1 MKRQLSLRRQHCCRR
16 LVAVLGLMIIL
27 TMVVGMSA
35 APAATDGGVG
45 QPAQSS
51 MGKTGIWDM
60 KRWSPYWVGIGIG
73 ILSWIAFV
81 LSDKP
86 IGVSTAYAQ
95 TSGMI
100 EKALRDRHQ
109 VEAKAYYREYVP
121 QISWTWMLVVG
132 LVAGAFASAVTSGDF
147 RLEWVPP
154 LWEGKFG
161 YSPIVRWAA
170 AFAGGVVL
178 GIGARWADGCTS
190 GHGISG
196 TLQLIVSSW
205 IAVICFFI
213 SGVVIAH
220 IIRRVAAAPVCLLKR
235 SKQPL

>member
-1 MKRQLSLRRQHCCRR
+1 
-16 LVAVLGLMIIL
+16 
-27 TMVVGMSA
+27 
-35 APAATDGGVG
+35 
-45 QPAQSS
+45 
-51 MGKTGIWDM
+51 M
-60 KRWSPYWVGIGIG
+60 KRWSPYWVGVGIG

-95 TSGMI
+95 TSGML
-100 EKALRDRHQ
+100 EKILQGPQ

-121 QISWTWMLVVG
+121 KVSWTWMLVVG
-132 LVAGAFASAVTSGDF
+132 LLAGAFVSAITAGDF
-147 RLEWVPP
+147 QLQWVPP
-154 LWEGKFG
+154 LWENKFG
-161 YSPIVRWAA
+161 YSPVIRWAA
-170 AFAGGVVL
+170 AFSGGVVL

-196 TLQLIVSSW
+196 TLQLVVSSW

-220 IIRRVAAAPVCLLKR
+220 IIY
-235 SKQPL
+235 

>member
-1 MKRQLSLRRQHCCRR
+1 MTVLWLAIMSL
-16 LVAVLGLMIIL
+16 M
-27 TMVVGMSA
+27 MVVGMTVTHA
-35 APAATDGGVG
+35 AAAGGDAETPGVR
-45 QPAQSS
+45 STVE
-51 MGKTGIWDM
+51 TGIWDM

-100 EKALRDRHQ
+100 EKALQGRQ

-132 LVAGAFASAVTSGDF
+132 LVIGAFVSAVTSGDF

-170 AFAGGVVL
+170 AFSGGVVL

-213 SGVVIAH
+213 GGVVIAH
-220 IIRRVAAAPVCLLKR
+220 IIY
-235 SKQPL
+235 

>member
-1 MKRQLSLRRQHCCRR
+1 MKQKSYFKRPNRGQCV
-16 LVAVLGLMIIL
+16 VAVLCLMFIL
-27 TMVVGMSA
+27 PMVAGISVA
-35 APAATDGGVG
+35 QAATGDDTG
-45 QPAQSS
+45 QPTESS
-51 MGKTGIWDM
+51 VSETGIWAM

-100 EKALRDRHQ
+100 EKVLQGPQ
-109 VEAKAYYREYVP
+109 VETKAYYREYVP
-121 QISWTWMLVVG
+121 EISWTWMLVVG
-132 LVAGAFASAVTSGDF
+132 LVAGAFVSAMTSGDF
-147 RLEWVPP
+147 RLQWVPP
-154 LWEGKFG
+154 LWESKFG
-161 YSPIVRWAA
+161 YSPIVRWAVT
-170 AFAGGVVL
+170 FSGGVAL

-205 IAVICFFI
+205 IAAICFFVG
-213 SGVVIAH
+213 GVVIAH
-220 IIRRVAAAPVCLLKR
+220 IIY
-235 SKQPL
+235 

>member
-1 MKRQLSLRRQHCCRR
+1 MKRYYFLKGQWRRCCSVSLFC
-16 LVAVLGLMIIL
+16 LMVIAM
-27 TMVVGMSA
+27 MVVGMLSA
-35 APAATDGGVG
+35 QAATDDGAG
-45 QPAQSS
+45 QTKDSS
-51 MGKTGIWDM
+51 AVKHSIWEM
-60 KRWSPYWVGIGIG
+60 KRWPAYWVGIGIG

-100 EKALRDRHQ
+100 EKAFQGRQ
-109 VEAKAYYREYVP
+109 VEQKAYYREYAP
-121 QISWTWMLVVG
+121 QISWTWMLVAG
-132 LVAGAFASAVTSGDF
+132 LVVGAFVSAVTSGDF

-154 LWEGKFG
+154 LWESKFG
-161 YSPIVRWAA
+161 FFPIVRWAA
-170 AFAGGVVL
+170 AFSGGVVL

-196 TLQLIVSSW
+196 TLQLIISSW

-213 SGVVIAH
+213 GGVVVAH
-220 IIRRVAAAPVCLLKR
+220 MIY
-235 SKQPL
+235 

>member
-1 MKRQLSLRRQHCCRR
+1 MKRRYLFKTLTRLRSRET
-16 LVAVLGLMIIL
+16 VLWLAIMLLMMI
-27 TMVVGMSA
+27 VGMTVTHA
-35 APAATDGGVG
+35 AAAGGDAETPGVR
-45 QPAQSS
+45 STVE
-51 MGKTGIWDM
+51 TGIWDM

-100 EKALRDRHQ
+100 EKALQGRQ

-132 LVAGAFASAVTSGDF
+132 LVIGAFVSAVTSGDF

-170 AFAGGVVL
+170 AFSGGVVL

-213 SGVVIAH
+213 GGVVIAH
-220 IIRRVAAAPVCLLKR
+220 IIY
-235 SKQPL
+235 

>member
-1 MKRQLSLRRQHCCRR
+1 
-16 LVAVLGLMIIL
+16 
-27 TMVVGMSA
+27 
-35 APAATDGGVG
+35 
-45 QPAQSS
+45 
-51 MGKTGIWDM
+51 M
-60 KRWSPYWVGIGIG
+60 KRWSPYWVGFGIG

-95 TSGMI
+95 TSGML
-100 EKALRDRHQ
+100 EKAVQGRQ

-121 QISWTWMLVVG
+121 QIGWTWMLVVG
-132 LVAGAFASAVTSGDF
+132 LVGGAFVSAATSGDF
-147 RLEWVPP
+147 RLEWIPA
-154 LWEGKFG
+154 LWEDKFG
-161 YSPIVRWAA
+161 HSPIIRWAV
-170 AFAGGVVL
+170 AFSGGVVL

-213 SGVVIAH
+213 GGVVIAN
-220 IIRRVAAAPVCLLKR
+220 IIY
-235 SKQPL
+235 

>member
-1 MKRQLSLRRQHCCRR
+1 MRRQNSFIYRDRPRR
-16 LVAVLGLMIIL
+16 PKAVLWPAIL
-27 TMVVGMSA
+27 LMVVIAMA
-35 APAATDGGVG
+35 V
-45 QPAQSS
+45 AQGAVNTAESGETS
-51 MGKTGIWDM
+51 TAEKGIWTM
-60 KRWSPYWVGIGIG
+60 KRWSPYAVGIGIG

-100 EKALRDRHQ
+100 EKALQGSR
-109 VEAKAYYREYVP
+109 VAEKPYYREYVP
-121 QISWTWMLVVG
+121 RISWTWMLVVG
-132 LVAGAFASAVTSGDF
+132 LVAGAFVSAVTSGDF
-147 RLEWVPP
+147 RLAWVPP
-154 LWEGKFG
+154 LWADEFG
-161 YSPIVRWAA
+161 NSPIVRWAV
-170 AFAGGVVL
+170 AFSGGVLL

-213 SGVVIAH
+213 AGVLIAQM
-220 IIRRVAAAPVCLLKR
+220 IY
-235 SKQPL
+235 

>member
-1 MKRQLSLRRQHCCRR
+1 MKRRSYLKRANRRRWA
-16 LVAVLGLMIIL
+16 LAVLCLMFMLPMAAGIS
-27 TMVVGMSA
+27 VGQAATGDDAGQSGQSA
-35 APAATDGGVG
+35 AAG
-45 QPAQSS
+45 
-51 MGKTGIWDM
+51 TGIWGM
-60 KRWSPYWVGIGIG
+60 KRWSPYGVGIGIG

-100 EKALRDRHQ
+100 EKAVQGPQ
-109 VEAKAYYREYVP
+109 VKAKVYYREYVP
-121 QISWTWMLVVG
+121 EISWTWMLVVG
-132 LVAGAFASAVTSGDF
+132 LLAGAFVSAVTSGDF
-147 RLEWVPP
+147 HLEWVPP

-161 YSPIVRWAA
+161 FSPIIRWAA
-170 AFAGGVVL
+170 AFCGGVVV

-213 SGVVIAH
+213 GGVLIAY
-220 IIRRVAAAPVCLLKR
+220 IIY
-235 SKQPL
+235 

>member
-1 MKRQLSLRRQHCCRR
+1 MKRRYLFKTLTRLRSR
-16 LVAVLGLMIIL
+16 VTVLWLAIMLLMMI
-27 TMVVGMSA
+27 VGMTVTHA
-35 APAATDGGVG
+35 AAAGGDAETPGVR
-45 QPAQSS
+45 STVE
-51 MGKTGIWDM
+51 TGIWDM

-100 EKALRDRHQ
+100 EKALQGRQ

-132 LVAGAFASAVTSGDF
+132 LVIGAFVSAVTSGDF

-170 AFAGGVVL
+170 AFSGGVVL

-213 SGVVIAH
+213 GGVVIAH
-220 IIRRVAAAPVCLLKR
+220 IIY
-235 SKQPL
+235 

>member
-1 MKRQLSLRRQHCCRR
+1 MKRQTYLNRRNIAHCA
-16 LVAVLGLMIIL
+16 LTVLCLIFIL
-27 TMVVGMSA
+27 ALAAGISGATGSEA
-35 APAATDGGVG
+35 GQTGSSAPAE
-45 QPAQSS
+45 
-51 MGKTGIWDM
+51 TGIWHM

-100 EKALRDRHQ
+100 EKAVQ
-109 VEAKAYYREYVP
+109 GPQAAAKAYYREYVP
-121 QISWTWMLVVG
+121 EISWTWMLVVG
-132 LVAGAFASAVTSGDF
+132 LVAGAFVSAVTSGDF
-147 RLEWVPP
+147 SLEWVPP
-154 LWEGKFG
+154 LWESRFG
-161 YSPIVRWAA
+161 YSPIIRWAA
-170 AFAGGVVL
+170 AFSGGVVL

-213 SGVVIAH
+213 GGVLIAH
-220 IIRRVAAAPVCLLKR
+220 IIY
-235 SKQPL
+235 SG

>member
-1 MKRQLSLRRQHCCRR
+1 
-16 LVAVLGLMIIL
+16 
-27 TMVVGMSA
+27 
-35 APAATDGGVG
+35 
-45 QPAQSS
+45 
-51 MGKTGIWDM
+51 M
-60 KRWSPYWVGIGIG
+60 KRWSPYWVGVGIG

-100 EKALRDRHQ
+100 EKAVQGRQ
-109 VEAKAYYREYVP
+109 VKEKAYYREYVP

-132 LVAGAFASAVTSGDF
+132 LVFGAFVSAVTSGDF
-147 RLEWVPP
+147 RLEWVPV

-161 YSPIVRWAA
+161 YSPIIRWAV
-170 AFAGGVVL
+170 AFSGGVVL

-213 SGVVIAH
+213 GGVVIANM
-220 IIRRVAAAPVCLLKR
+220 IY
-235 SKQPL
+235 

>member
-1 MKRQLSLRRQHCCRR
+1 MKRHYFLKNQQRRGCSAPLLC
-16 LVAVLGLMIIL
+16 LAIILMIVLG
-27 TMVVGMSA
+27 TSV
-35 APAATDGGVG
+35 APAATGDDTG
-45 QPAQSS
+45 QPTESS
-51 MGKTGIWDM
+51 LGETGIWTM

-100 EKALRDRHQ
+100 EKALQGPQ
-109 VEAKAYYREYVP
+109 VETKAYYREYVP
-121 QISWTWMLVVG
+121 EISWTWMLVVG
-132 LVAGAFASAVTSGDF
+132 LVAGAFVSAVTSDDF
-147 RLEWVPP
+147 HLQWVPP

-170 AFAGGVVL
+170 AFSGGVVL

-205 IAVICFFI
+205 IAAICFFI
-213 SGVVIAH
+213 GGVLIAH
-220 IIRRVAAAPVCLLKR
+220 IIY
-235 SKQPL
+235 

>member
-1 MKRQLSLRRQHCCRR
+1 MKRQNFLKGQQRRRC
-16 LVAVLGLMIIL
+16 LMVVLCLMVFL
-27 TMVVGMSA
+27 TMAVGLCDAQATAEGAAGQSTESSVVE
-35 APAATDGGVG
+35 
-45 QPAQSS
+45 
-51 MGKTGIWDM
+51 TGIWDM

-100 EKALRDRHQ
+100 EKVLQGRQ
-109 VEAKAYYREYVP
+109 IETKAYYREYVP

-132 LVAGAFASAVTSGDF
+132 LVVGAFVSAATSGDF
-147 RLEWVPP
+147 RLEWVPA

-170 AFAGGVVL
+170 AFSGGVVL
-178 GIGARWADGCTS
+178 GVGARWADGCTS

-205 IAVICFFI
+205 IAVLCFFI
-213 SGVVIAH
+213 GGVVIAH
-220 IIRRVAAAPVCLLKR
+220 MIY
-235 SKQPL
+235 